1 MRECCRAAV
10 EASFAVE
17 NAVEGSKIFTAC
29 GFQWRGPRTLP
40 LPSVLDAYFI
50 FFYGTC
56 GDRKQVRALHIFH
69 VVDDRVDAC
78 LLQDFKVSALL
89 PSEDAKRGGAEFPV
103 LS

>member
-17 NAVEGSKIFTAC
+17 NAVEVCREFIYFPPVSKDG
-29 GFQWRGPRTLP
+29 GFLWRGPRTLP

-69 VVDDRVDAC
+69 VVDDRLDAC

-89 PSEDAKRGGAEFPV
+89 PSEDAK
-103 LS
+103 

>member
-1 MRECCRAAV
+1 MALMVLR
-10 EASFAVE
+10 
-17 NAVEGSKIFTAC
+17 
-29 GFQWRGPRTLP
+29 RTLP

-50 FFYGTC
+50 FFDGTC

-89 PSEDAKRGGAEFPV
+89 PSEDAK
-103 LS
+103 

>member
-1 MRECCRAAV
+1 MRGCCRAAV

-50 FFYGTC
+50 FFDGTC
-56 GDRKQVRALHIFH
+56 GDRKQVRALDTFH

-89 PSEDAKRGGAEFPV
+89 PSEDAK
-103 LS
+103 